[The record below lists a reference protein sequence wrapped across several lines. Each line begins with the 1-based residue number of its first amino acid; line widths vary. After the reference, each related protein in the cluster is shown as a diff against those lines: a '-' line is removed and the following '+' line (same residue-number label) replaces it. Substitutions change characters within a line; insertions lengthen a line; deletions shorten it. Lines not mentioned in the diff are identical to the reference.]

1 MKVYRFPREYS
12 RGFCF
17 ITVPLKNSKNTA
29 FLSRCLKKGFQF
41 IKKSVDYLEVLT
53 KQSTFVLR
61 LLVGVLYLVI
71 PFFGAVSIAST
82 CSPFFNPSFQ
92 NSLQVKNFLFVSF
105 LHYKDTKISG
115 NHKEKLYYFSRKY
128 DLF

>member
-61 LLVGVLYLVI
+61 LWGGTLFSYPFLWGCEYCKYLQ
-71 PFFGAVSIAST
+71 P
-82 CSPFFNPSFQ
+82 
-92 NSLQVKNFLFVSF
+92 LL
-105 LHYKDTKISG
+105 
-115 NHKEKLYYFSRKY
+115 
-128 DLF
+128 